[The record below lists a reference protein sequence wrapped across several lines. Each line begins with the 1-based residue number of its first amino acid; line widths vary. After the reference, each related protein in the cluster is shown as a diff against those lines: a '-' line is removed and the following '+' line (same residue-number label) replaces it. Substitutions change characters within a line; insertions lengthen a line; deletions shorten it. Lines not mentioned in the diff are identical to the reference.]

1 VGCVSGG
8 NRSTRR
14 QWRCRNWWGIGHS
27 RDLRLGG
34 GRGLGQI
41 IARRL
46 CRVRGQLLRL
56 IRCSLRG
63 QEVRRGSSDD
73 AGRCSWKID
82 HSGFRRFGRSGD
94 SESLL
99 KYILRRARARGD
111 YDARRERRICWTA
124 GPDSPAAKLLF
135 WIHRRVLLFYG
146 RGRRRRSRID
156 GGRPRDLRR
165 EWQ

>member
-14 QWRCRNWWGIGHS
+14 HWRCRNWWGIGHS
-27 RDLRLGG
+27 RDLSLGG
-34 GRGLGQI
+34 GHGLGQI

-56 IRCSLRG
+56 IWCSLRG
-63 QEVRRGSSDD
+63 QEVGRDNSDD
-73 AGRCSWKID
+73 AGRCSWKIGN
-82 HSGFRRFGRSGD
+82 SWFRRFGRSGNP
-94 SESLL
+94 ESLL

-111 YDARRERRICWTA
+111 YDAWRERRICRTP
-124 GPDSPAAKLLF
+124 GPNSPAAKLFF
-135 WIHRRVLLFYG
+135 WIHRHVLLFYG
-146 RGRRRRSRID
+146 RRRRRSD
-156 GGRPRDLRR
+156 GGRYRDLRY